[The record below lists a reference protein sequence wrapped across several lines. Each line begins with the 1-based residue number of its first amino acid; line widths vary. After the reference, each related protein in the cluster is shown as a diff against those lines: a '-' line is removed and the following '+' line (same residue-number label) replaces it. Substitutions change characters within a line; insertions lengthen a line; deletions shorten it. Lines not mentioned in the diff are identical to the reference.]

1 MKFNH
6 LLLEKAKTYLRF
18 LGDLT
23 PPNCKYD
30 QLIGAWLLES
40 TSELLVETP
49 MRKGPRTKKEDIETG
64 EDQKA
69 E

>member
-1 MKFNH
+1 MKYNH
-6 LLLEKAKTYLRF
+6 ILLDKAKTYPRF
-18 LGDLT
+18 SGDLA
-23 PPNCKYD
+23 PANCKYD
-30 QLIGAWLLES
+30 MLIGAWILET

-49 MRKGPRTKKEDIETG
+49 FRKGPRTKKEDIETG

>member
-1 MKFNH
+1 MESSH
-6 LLLEKAKTYLRF
+6 LLLEKAKTYPRF
-18 LGDLT
+18 RGDLT

-30 QLIGAWLLES
+30 QLIGAWILQS
-40 TSELLVETP
+40 TSELLVETSF
-49 MRKGPRTKKEDIETG
+49 RKGPRTKKEDIETG